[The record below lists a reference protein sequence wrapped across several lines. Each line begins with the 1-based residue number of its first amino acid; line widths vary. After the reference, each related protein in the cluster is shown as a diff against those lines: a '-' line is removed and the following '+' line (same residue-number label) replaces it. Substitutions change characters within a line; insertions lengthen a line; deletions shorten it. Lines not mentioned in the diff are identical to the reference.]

1 MDYMTLK
8 EAGEKWGVTPRWINY
23 YCSAGRIPG
32 AVKMGTVW
40 LIPNQHKNQLMG
52 GQSKERRKSMRKIL
66 LLEDDISLVDG
77 LKYSLK
83 KNGFDVEV
91 ARTVCEAIKYLA
103 EISKYDLLILD
114 VTLPDGTG
122 FEVCEKVRKQ
132 NQQIPIIFL
141 TASDEEVNII
151 RGLDSGGDDYVTKP
165 FKLGELCSRI
175 RALLRRA
182 GVSNVEKSVSIECG
196 DITIDLLGNRV
207 SMKDRI
213 LDLTSAEYRLLC
225 LLVRN
230 ANRVITRDIILNELW
245 DDTGNFVDDNT
256 LSVYVRRLREKV
268 EADPSHPEHLI
279 TVRGFGYQWKEV
291 SV

>member
-1 MDYMTLK
+1 
-8 EAGEKWGVTPRWINY
+8 
-23 YCSAGRIPG
+23 
-32 AVKMGTVW
+32 
-40 LIPNQHKNQLMG
+40 
-52 GQSKERRKSMRKIL
+52 MRKIL

-83 KNGFDVEV
+83 KNRFDVEV

-213 LDLTSAEYRLLC
+213 LDLTSAEYRLLG

-230 ANRVITRDIILNELW
+230 VNRVITRDIILNELW
-245 DDTGNFVDDNT
+245 DNTGNFVDDNT

>member
-1 MDYMTLK
+1 
-8 EAGEKWGVTPRWINY
+8 
-23 YCSAGRIPG
+23 
-32 AVKMGTVW
+32 
-40 LIPNQHKNQLMG
+40 
-52 GQSKERRKSMRKIL
+52 MRKIL

-165 FKLGELCSRI
+165 FKLGNCVPVFEHYCVGLVFLTWRK
-175 RALLRRA
+175 AFP
-182 GVSNVEKSVSIECG
+182 SNVE
-196 DITIDLLGNRV
+196 
-207 SMKDRI
+207 I
-213 LDLTSAEYRLLC
+213 LRLTFWETAC
-225 LLVRN
+225 
-230 ANRVITRDIILNELW
+230 
-245 DDTGNFVDDNT
+245 
-256 LSVYVRRLREKV
+256 
-268 EADPSHPEHLI
+268 P
-279 TVRGFGYQWKEV
+279 
-291 SV
+291 

>member
-1 MDYMTLK
+1 M
-8 EAGEKWGVTPRWINY
+8 
-23 YCSAGRIPG
+23 S
-32 AVKMGTVW
+32 
-40 LIPNQHKNQLMG
+40 
-52 GQSKERRKSMRKIL
+52 KIL

-213 LDLTSAEYRLLC
+213 LDLTSAVYRLLC